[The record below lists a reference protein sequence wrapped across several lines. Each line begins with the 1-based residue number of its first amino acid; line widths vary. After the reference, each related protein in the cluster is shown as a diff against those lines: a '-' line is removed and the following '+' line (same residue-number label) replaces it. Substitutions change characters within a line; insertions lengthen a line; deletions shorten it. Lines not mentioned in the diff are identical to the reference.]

1 MGGPEYQRFSRQT
14 PLVLL
19 ARSSPAGCKIEVPA
33 AMRTLRARLVV
44 FTLMLLAQQALALAL
59 AGALACC
66 NEPPEPATAR
76 MECCKDAGDG
86 HMCPLARQR
95 ADDRGCRMKKGCT
108 TDETRA
114 LAGAGFVWA
123 APLLAR
129 FSFVQPLVPPQAWR
143 FVLDEERTANA
154 PPRTPP
160 PKA

>member
-1 MGGPEYQRFSRQT
+1 
-14 PLVLL
+14 
-19 ARSSPAGCKIEVPA
+19 
-33 AMRTLRARLVV
+33 MRTVRARLAV

-66 NEPPEPATAR
+66 NETAAPATAR

-86 HMCPLARQR
+86 HMCPLANRR
-95 ADDRGCRMKKGCT
+95 AHDRGCRMKKGCA

-114 LAGAGFVWA
+114 LAGAGLVYA
-123 APLLAR
+123 APLVDR
-129 FSFVQPLVPPQAWR
+129 FSLVQPLVGPPAWR
-143 FVLDEERTANA
+143 LVVDEDRIANT